1 MWRESSCSAVI
12 VEADVEVVE
21 AEVVG
26 LAVVG
31 EVWTGAAMGE
41 GESQLR
47 AM

>member
-12 VEADVEVVE
+12 FEVEETGVVWPAVVE
-21 AEVVG
+21 G
-26 LAVVG
+26 
-31 EVWTGAAMGE
+31 VWAGAAMGE